1 MSIDLRDIKLLV
13 AAVDCRSITEGAQ
26 AVGLSLSAA
35 SSRITALEKKH
46 GVSLLQRLRS
56 GVVPTEAGEVILIQS
71 RRLLEQADLL
81 TSAFQQHQKTH
92 IKLVSNTSAVDSLT
106 EFLAATLN
114 KYPELNV
121 DLEEESSSEVARRV

>member
-13 AAVDCRSITEGAQ
+13 AAVDCRSITGGAQ

-56 GVVPTEAGEVILIQS
+56 GVVPTEAGEVVLIQS

-81 TSAFQQHQKTH
+81 TSAFQQHQKRT
-92 IKLVSNTSAVDSLT
+92 SNW
-106 EFLAATLN
+106 
-114 KYPELNV
+114 
-121 DLEEESSSEVARRV
+121 